1 MSTAHPASVA
11 AAHLAVLQVV
21 GMQPWAMLFL
31 TNSLRSGGIN
41 KQQPSRQTRS
51 FQKVMKIRKK
61 IDEMNVITSEG
72 SVGL

>member
-21 GMQPWAMLFL
+21 GTRPWAMLLL
-31 TNSLRSGGIN
+31 TDSLRSGGTN
-41 KQQPSRQTRS
+41 RQQPSRQTRS
-51 FQKVMKIRKK
+51 FQRVMKIRKK
-61 IDEMNVITSEG
+61 IGEMDVTTSEG